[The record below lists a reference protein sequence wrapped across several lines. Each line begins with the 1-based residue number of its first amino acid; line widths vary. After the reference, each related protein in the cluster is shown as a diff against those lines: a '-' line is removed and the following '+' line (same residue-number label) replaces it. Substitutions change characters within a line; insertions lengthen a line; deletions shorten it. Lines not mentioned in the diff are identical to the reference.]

1 MGAPT
6 AGHISVLLKVA
17 QECDVLGAQ
26 PKTAKCC
33 DRDTAK
39 SMCTCPPREVEVYA
53 GGCWLLVAMAV
64 THADVTCTK
73 RWMTKPAHVTKSVAR
88 CWRTKVDEP
97 SRWPPSCHGHGGQSG
112 WPWRRGLGDVR
123 MLSGCS
129 IMSVVQWVLGA
140 SCIALNTQ

>member
-1 MGAPT
+1 MFLAPSRKQPNVAT
-6 AGHISVLLKVA
+6 VTLQNQCALALHEKLRSMQVAVGSLL
-17 QECDVLGAQ
+17 
-26 PKTAKCC
+26 PW
-33 DRDTAK
+33 
-39 SMCTCPPREVEVYA
+39 P
-53 GGCWLLVAMAV
+53 V